1 MTIFNFINDILF
13 KKKGDLLDNV
23 DSESGFNLYMLN
35 RWTSMYS
42 TTIATIINLTT
53 NRYYSIFDT
62 KQEHYN
68 FMLKM
73 LPKVKPRR
81 IHYIKKKSKTSDD
94 TKEVIKRLATSLELS
109 EREINYYVS
118 THNVDLEKLK
128 KCMVTKA

>member
-1 MTIFNFINDILF
+1 
-13 KKKGDLLDNV
+13 
-23 DSESGFNLYMLN
+23 
-35 RWTSMYS
+35 
-42 TTIATIINLTT
+42 
-53 NRYYSIFDT
+53 
-62 KQEHYN
+62 
-68 FMLKM
+68 MLKM

>member
-73 LPKVKPRR
+73 LPKVNPRR

-94 TKEVIKRLATSLELS
+94 TKEVIKRLAISLELS